1 MLRYEVG
8 KPFHIGIVFNCRWK
22 KGEVALRKTM
32 PLICLLFLLSACSFS
47 AESKSE
53 PELQISSL
61 SLGMGENEYGTVQY
75 VRYSMILTY
84 SDDLRINEKTL
95 EPLLAGW
102 IEERVL
108 DHEIEQADEIDDGQI
123 KLEGKVTFDSNGL
136 TKRDIITFEK
146 IEETIQ
152 GVVFET
158 KAGKMYQAVLV
169 KDETKLKK
177 IGD

>member
-1 MLRYEVG
+1 MD
-8 KPFHIGIVFNCRWK
+8 
-22 KGEVALRKTM
+22 
-32 PLICLLFLLSACSFS
+32 
-47 AESKSE
+47 
-53 PELQISSL
+53 ISSL

-84 SDDLRINEKTL
+84 SENLKINEKTL

-102 IEERVL
+102 IEERML
-108 DHEIEQADEIDDGQI
+108 DHEIELADEIGNGQL

-136 TKRDIITFEK
+136 TKRDIITYEK

-152 GVVFET
+152 GVMFET

-169 KDETKLKK
+169 KDGTKLKK
-177 IGD
+177 IGK

>member
-1 MLRYEVG
+1 MLT
-8 KPFHIGIVFNCRWK
+8 FNRSNMLK
-22 KGEVALRKTM
+22 VMAIFTGFLGGGRIIKKTM
-32 PLICLLFLLSACSFS
+32 ALFCLLFLLTACNMVTQKE
-47 AESKSE
+47 AD
-53 PELQISSL
+53 PELDISSL

-75 VRYSMILTY
+75 VRYSMILT
-84 SDDLRINEKTL
+84 SSENLKINEKTL

-108 DHEIEQADEIDDGQI
+108 DHEIELADEIGDGQL
-123 KLEGKVTFDSNGL
+123 KMEGKVTFDSNGL

-146 IEETIQ
+146 LEDTIQ

-158 KAGKMYQAVLV
+158 RGGNIYQAVLMNG
-169 KDETKLKK
+169 ETKLKK

>member
-1 MLRYEVG
+1 M
-8 KPFHIGIVFNCRWK
+8 K
-22 KGEVALRKTM
+22 KLGA
-32 PLICLLFLLSACSFS
+32 LICLLFLLTACSI
-47 AESKSE
+47 ETQKE
-53 PELQISSL
+53 TDPVMDITSL

-84 SDDLRINEKTL
+84 SDDLKINEKTL

-102 IEERVL
+102 IEERML
-108 DHEIEQADEIDDGQI
+108 DHEIELADEIGNGQL

-152 GVVFET
+152 GVMFET

-169 KDETKLKK
+169 NDGTKLKK

>member
-1 MLRYEVG
+1 L
-8 KPFHIGIVFNCRWK
+8 KKIG
-22 KGEVALRKTM
+22 ALF
-32 PLICLLFLLSACSFS
+32 CLLYLLTACSLETQKE
-47 AESKSE
+47 AE
-53 PELQISSL
+53 PVMDISSL

-84 SDDLRINEKTL
+84 SENLKINEKTL

-102 IEERVL
+102 IEERML
-108 DHEIEQADEIDDGQI
+108 DHEIELADEIGNGQL

-136 TKRDIITFEK
+136 TKRDIITYEK

-152 GVVFET
+152 GVMFET

-169 KDETKLKK
+169 KDGTKLKK
-177 IGD
+177 IGK

>member
-1 MLRYEVG
+1 M
-8 KPFHIGIVFNCRWK
+8 K
-22 KGEVALRKTM
+22 KMMA
-32 PLICLLFLLSACSFS
+32 LICLVFLLSACS
-47 AESKSE
+47 AEAQKE
-53 PELQISSL
+53 ADPIMDISSL
-61 SLGMGENEYGTVQY
+61 TLGMGENEYGTVQY

-84 SDDLRINEKTL
+84 SDNLKINKTTL

-108 DHEIEQADEIDDGQI
+108 DHEIELAEEIGDGQF

-152 GVVFET
+152 GVVFES
-158 KAGKMYQAVLV
+158 KAGKMYQATLV
-169 KDETKLKK
+169 NGGTKLKK